1 MLELS
6 DQPEPTAE
14 PPERFPGGVDAIA
27 DEEKYGDI
35 PDGPL
40 IRDLA
45 VTKNPALDDQAPDE
59 LQEPEESQD
68 EPTSDGASEPDKDAP
83 V

>member
-1 MLELS
+1 MFELS
-6 DQPEPTAE
+6 DQPEPTTE

-35 PDGPL
+35 PDTPL
-40 IRDLA
+40 IRDLDS
-45 VTKNPALDDQAPDE
+45 VKNPAVDDKAPDE

-68 EPTSDGASEPDKDAP
+68 EPTSDGASEPAKETQA
-83 V
+83 